1 MFDILIKVLIY
12 ASWAGLI
19 LTPTSLLGLRL
30 YYLLLTSKG
39 NLKTKLLTVLL
50 PFSIGIEYY
59 VPQSRFKKTY
69 RLVSIIGFVLLFLMS
84 LFLFICIRQIK
95 NP

>member
-1 MFDILIKVLIY
+1 MFDIMIKVLIY

-30 YYLLLTSKG
+30 YYLLTSKS

-84 LFLFICIRQIK
+84 LFLFYMYK
-95 NP
+95 TN

>member
-30 YYLLLTSKG
+30 YYLLSSKD

-84 LFLFICIRQIK
+84 LFLFYMYK
-95 NP
+95 TN

>member
-30 YYLLLTSKG
+30 YYLLSSKD
-39 NLKTKLLTVLL
+39 NLKTRLLTVLL

-84 LFLFICIRQIK
+84 LFLFYMYK
-95 NP
+95 TN

>member
-1 MFDILIKVLIY
+1 MFDIMIKVLIY

-19 LTPTSLLGLRL
+19 LTPASLLGLRL
-30 YYLLLTSKG
+30 YYLLTSKG

-84 LFLFICIRQIK
+84 LFLFYMYK
-95 NP
+95 TN

>member
-1 MFDILIKVLIY
+1 MFDIMIKVLIY
-12 ASWAGLI
+12 TSWAGLI

-30 YYLLLTSKG
+30 YYLLTSKG

-84 LFLFICIRQIK
+84 LFLFYMYK
-95 NP
+95 TN